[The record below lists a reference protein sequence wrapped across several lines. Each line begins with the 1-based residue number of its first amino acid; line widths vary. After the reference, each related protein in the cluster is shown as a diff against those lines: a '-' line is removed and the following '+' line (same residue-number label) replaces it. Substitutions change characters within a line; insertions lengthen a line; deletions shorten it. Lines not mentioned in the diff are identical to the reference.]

1 MTVKKIGVGML
12 GYAFMGK
19 THSFAYKIMPHFFWP
34 PPAVPDLSIIFGRT
48 ESKLKEAAENYGF
61 RNYTTDWKSVVKNSD
76 VDLVDNSLPN
86 DMHQEPSI
94 EAIEAGKNVLC
105 EKPLGRNSQEAK
117 LMRDAAR
124 KASVKTM
131 VAFNYRFIPA
141 AIMAKEIV
149 KSGRLGRI
157 YHYRARFFTNRLVD
171 PNFPLKW
178 RLLKDRAGSGPIS
191 DLGSHSID
199 LARFILGEV
208 SAVSAATRTFI
219 NERPLIG
226 DPAKKGR
233 VTVEDATAAVIEFEN
248 GALGTLE
255 ISKFVTGRKNYNSF
269 EINGEK
275 GSLMFDMEKINE
287 LLFYATEGDAKILFP
302 DKNQTGIRQIW
313 PTGFMI
319 GFSETYIGEIH
330 HFIDAIV
337 NDKKIE
343 PYGASFE
350 DGYKNCVIVDA
361 ILKSAKEGKRIT
373 IQL

>member
-1 MTVKKIGVGML
+1 ML

-19 THSFAYKIMPHFFWP
+19 THSFAYKTMPHFFWP
-34 PPAVPDLSIIFGRT
+34 PPAVPDLAIIFGRT

-61 RNYTTDWKSVVKNSD
+61 RNYTTDWKSVVKNPD

-86 DMHQEPSI
+86 DMHEEPSI

-124 KASVKTM
+124 KVSVKTM

-157 YHYRARFFTNRLVD
+157 YHYRARFFTDRLVD

-226 DPAKKGR
+226 DSAKKGR

-248 GALGTLE
+248 GSLGTLE

-287 LLFYATEGDAKILFP
+287 LLFYTTEGDTKILFP
-302 DKNQTGIRQIW
+302 DKNQTRIRQLW

-350 DGYKNCVIVDA
+350 DGYRNCVIVDA
-361 ILKSAKEGKRIT
+361 ILKSAEEGKRIT

>member
-1 MTVKKIGVGML
+1 
-12 GYAFMGK
+12 
-19 THSFAYKIMPHFFWP
+19 
-34 PPAVPDLSIIFGRT
+34 
-48 ESKLKEAAENYGF
+48 
-61 RNYTTDWKSVVKNSD
+61 
-76 VDLVDNSLPN
+76 
-86 DMHQEPSI
+86 
-94 EAIEAGKNVLC
+94 
-105 EKPLGRNSQEAK
+105 
-117 LMRDAAR
+117 
-124 KASVKTM
+124 
-131 VAFNYRFIPA
+131 
-141 AIMAKEIV
+141 MAKQIV
-149 KSGRLGRI
+149 ESGRLGRI
-157 YHYRARFFTNRLVD
+157 YHYRARFFTDRLVD

-275 GSLMFDMEKINE
+275 GSLMFDTEKCNE
-287 LLFYATEGDAKILFP
+287 LLFYATEGEAKVLLP
-302 DKNQTGIRQIW
+302 DKNQGIRQIW

-319 GFSETYIGEIH
+319 GFSETFIGEIH

-350 DGYKNCVIVDA
+350 DGYRNCVIVDA
-361 ILKSAKEGKRIT
+361 ILKSAEEGKRIT
-373 IQL
+373 IQI